1 MARSVLRLVGAFILL
16 LALLLVG
23 IATPWGASQLARV
36 AMWAVP
42 GLTLEGLGG
51 PLPSRLT
58 LARGTLADAD
68 GPWLLLEDV
77 ELDLNLAALLRG
89 EAHLRQLRAGRVQLL
104 RLPPG
109 EPTPAPTPA
118 EPFALPQLPEMPVA
132 IRLDQLSI
140 ARLELGEAVLGGAAA
155 LSLEGE
161 ARLAGKAG
169 AARLA
174 VTRLDAPGSARLDA
188 TLDEG
193 VVAARLDAT
202 ESAGGVVAM
211 LAGRPDAAFDARLRI
226 EDARWTLAGSLGD
239 SGVEGEG
246 TMEVTG
252 GLALAGEIRARP
264 GGLLP
269 ETITPLVRELTLGFA
284 LRQAPDT
291 AWDIERIAVAAPA
304 GRLSGQLRLGAEGG
318 LAGRLRLDLAGPG
331 TFAGLLPEG
340 IGWASAGL
348 DATLGGTLA
357 APWVELD
364 GAVGQPRTGTA
375 ADPLLGE
382 RLAFQASAAE
392 GGRAVRLAVDA
403 ARIELAAEGAA
414 VGDLGLDISAAV
426 VDPPSATGRVTLTG
440 RVTGTAAA
448 PRARAVLAT
457 DRLAMGGRLLEGLR
471 VTLDASPTEVHAEAE
486 GRLDAEPL
494 SLRLDAAAADGRVR
508 VSGLDARWAGA
519 TLRGAAEGPSAGPY
533 AGALDLDVPNLARLA
548 PGLAGRVTV
557 AARAEVVPGATGPVA
572 QGLSVRVES
581 PGLRVSGQEARLE
594 LEANGTLAQADL
606 RLSATTPQAGV
617 ETAARIA
624 LAEGAI
630 DAVISKLELRG
641 GPESLALQGGARL
654 RREANGDLTLAPARF
669 VSPRGGRL
677 SIQAQTRAEVLTAR
691 AELQALPVAPFSAG
705 AAEGTLS
712 GDVTATGP
720 IATPEARFNLRG
732 TGLRAAA
739 APTLPLAQL
748 TATGTASAGAAQV
761 EARLD
766 AGPGIALTLEAAQ
779 PRGLGAAAETEA
791 RLRGRLD
798 IAMLSAPFLAGS
810 AGRAAGRAT
819 LDLRVTGTPNAP
831 VLTGGVD
838 IAGGRYA
845 DAELGVQINEITARL
860 AAAGQR
866 LVVERFAATT
876 PGGGRLAAE
885 GWVEPL
891 GPDIPAAL
899 TITAQRARPIRS
911 ELAEVLLNAD
921 LRVAG
926 PLLAGGRLS
935 GRVELL
941 RTDIRIPEQL
951 AANIPSIGRVR
962 EVGPRPPGRPAPPP
976 RSTAAPSAPAG
987 PPLAL
992 DVTISAP
999 GAIFVRGRGLEAE
1012 LAGDIVVRGDLA
1024 APLPSGGFR
1033 LRRGS
1038 FDLAGRALNLTRG
1051 NVTFDAGTLTPSL
1064 DFLASARSRA
1074 HTITLAITGQ
1084 PSAPQL
1090 TLSAT
1095 PELPQDEAL
1104 ARLLFDREV
1113 SRLSPFEIASLTQ
1126 ALAQLAGVIS
1136 EANTPAARI
1145 RALLGLD
1152 RLSAGQNQQTGGATV
1167 EAGRYVAPG
1176 VYVGVRQGTGS
1187 GGPGVNVQVELTPRL
1202 RLEAETQSGEAGDRL
1217 GLSYSYEY

>member
-1 MARSVLRLVGAFILL
+1 MARLILRAAGALILL
-16 LALLLVG
+16 LALVLIGV
-23 IATPWGASQLARV
+23 ATPWGASQLARV

-89 EAHLRQLRAGRVQLL
+89 EAHLRQLRAGRVQLT
-104 RLPPG
+104 RLPPS
-109 EPTPAPTPA
+109 EPAPAPVPA
-118 EPFALPQLPEMPVA
+118 EPFALPELPQLPLG
-132 IRLDQLSI
+132 IRLDQLSV
-140 ARLELGEAVLGGAAA
+140 ARLELGEAVLGGTAA
-155 LSLEGE
+155 LSVEGE
-161 ARLAGKAG
+161 ARLEGRTG
-169 AARLA
+169 AVRLA
-174 VTRLDAPGSARLDA
+174 VTRLDAPGSVRLEAALDESAVTARLDA
-188 TLDEG
+188 AEP
-193 VVAARLDAT
+193 
-202 ESAGGVVAM
+202 AGGVVAM
-211 LAGRPDAAFDARLRI
+211 LAGRPDAGFDARLRV
-226 EDARWTLAGSLGD
+226 ENSRWTLAGNLGD

-246 TMEVTG
+246 TVDAAS

-264 GGLLP
+264 GGLMP
-269 ETITPLVRELTLGFA
+269 EPIVPLARDVTLGFA

-291 AWDIERIAVAAPA
+291 AWEVERIAVLAPA
-304 GRLSGQLRLGAEGG
+304 GRLAGQLRLGAEGG
-318 LAGRLRLDLAGPG
+318 LAGRMRLEVAAPS
-331 TFAGLLPEG
+331 TFAALLPKG
-340 IGWASAGL
+340 LGWASAGI
-348 DATLGGTLA
+348 DARLGGTLA
-357 APWVELD
+357 APTVELE
-364 GAVGQPRTGTA
+364 GAIAQPRTGTA

-382 RLAFQASAAE
+382 RLTFRARGAE
-392 GGRAVRLAVDA
+392 GGRAVGLALNA

-414 VGDLGLDISAAV
+414 VGELGMDIRASV
-426 VDPPSATGRVTLTG
+426 VDPPNATGRVTLTG
-440 RVTGTAAA
+440 RLTGTAAA
-448 PRARAVLAT
+448 PLARAVLAT
-457 DRLAMGGRLLEGLR
+457 DRLATGGRLLEALR
-471 VTLDASPTEVHAEAE
+471 VTLDASPSELHAEAE

-494 SLRLDAAAADGRVR
+494 SLRLDAATADGRLR

-519 TLRGAAEGPSAGPY
+519 TLRGAAEGPAEGPY

-557 AARAEVVPGATGPVA
+557 AARAEVVPGATGPSA
-572 QGLSVRVES
+572 QGLSLRAES
-581 PGLRVSGQEARLE
+581 PGLRVSGQQARLA

-606 RLSATTPQAGV
+606 RLSAATAQGAV

-624 LAEGAI
+624 LADGAI
-630 DAVISKLELRG
+630 DAAISRLELRG
-641 GPESLALQGGARL
+641 GPESLALQGEARV
-654 RREANGDLTLAPARF
+654 RREANGDLTLAQARF
-669 VSPRGGRL
+669 ASPRGGRL
-677 SIQAQTRAEVLTAR
+677 AIQAQTRGEVLTAR

-712 GDVTATGP
+712 GEVTATGP
-720 IATPEARFNLRG
+720 IANPDARFNLRG

-748 TATGTASAGAAQV
+748 TATGTASAGAARV
-761 EARLD
+761 DARLD

-779 PRGLGAAAETEA
+779 PRGLGADAATEA

-798 IAMLSAPFLAGS
+798 IAVLSAPLLAGS

-819 LDLRVTGTPNAP
+819 LDLLITGTPNAP
-831 VLTGGVD
+831 VLAGGVD

-845 DAELGVQINEITARL
+845 DAELGVQVNDITARL

-885 GWVEPL
+885 GWVELL

-921 LRVAG
+921 LRVVG

-976 RSTAAPSAPAG
+976 RGNAAPAAPAG
-987 PPLAL
+987 APLAL

-999 GAIFVRGRGLEAE
+999 RAIFVRGRGLESE

-1038 FDLAGRALNLTRG
+1038 FDLGGRALNLTRG
-1051 NVTFDAGTLTPSL
+1051 NVTFDAGTLSPSL
-1064 DFLASARSRA
+1064 DFLASARSRS

-1104 ARLLFDREV
+1104 ARLLFDRET

-1126 ALAQLAGVIS
+1126 ALAQLAGVIT